1 MAEWQ
6 SIEELVRDLRL
17 SADPKQSDAVA
28 KEIRR
33 NLSLLHPDKN
43 GGAFVTDAD
52 RDTYDRLNRALEFVR
67 EGGGGEENAVTIKK
81 DDLPDLLKLFREIA
95 KRPPTVDP
103 AALRNSCR
111 ADVRSETKARYSI
124 RLKASG
130 VFAAVTGA
138 LMTFSGVLK
147 DNPVF
152 GPVFQT
158 TFARGALIA
167 AFVGSIALWLLTE
180 FVKRREEALTDYLL
194 SESGRREILRHTLPF
209 PQEDTPKVV
218 HFRSLD
224 IAERLRWIER
234 ERLGLF
240 QGRRLSRRFKL
251 PEIAVGWLSDVD
263 LEKIARV
270 IITELEAQG
279 VAERVVEK
287 RVVPRFAIARS
298 VLEELW
304 KD

>member
-1 MAEWQ
+1 
-6 SIEELVRDLRL
+6 
-17 SADPKQSDAVA
+17 
-28 KEIRR
+28 
-33 NLSLLHPDKN
+33 
-43 GGAFVTDAD
+43 
-52 RDTYDRLNRALEFVR
+52 
-67 EGGGGEENAVTIKK
+67 
-81 DDLPDLLKLFREIA
+81 
-95 KRPPTVDP
+95 
-103 AALRNSCR
+103 
-111 ADVRSETKARYSI
+111 
-124 RLKASG
+124 
-130 VFAAVTGA
+130 
-138 LMTFSGVLK
+138 
-147 DNPVF
+147 
-152 GPVFQT
+152 
-158 TFARGALIA
+158 
-167 AFVGSIALWLLTE
+167 
-180 FVKRREEALTDYLL
+180 
-194 SESGRREILRHTLPF
+194 
-209 PQEDTPKVV
+209 V

-234 ERLGLF
+234 ERLVLF